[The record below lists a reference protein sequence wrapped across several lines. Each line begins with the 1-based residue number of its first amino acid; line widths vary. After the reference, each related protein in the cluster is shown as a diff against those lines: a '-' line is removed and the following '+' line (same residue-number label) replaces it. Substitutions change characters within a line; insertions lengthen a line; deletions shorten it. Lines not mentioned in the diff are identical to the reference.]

1 MKTKKTT
8 VALGFLGNLRISKTI
23 TNSIMCIA
31 LATLTLAMSGCEKS
45 GNGDGP
51 EGGNSQQIIFNG
63 NEIGS
68 GEQDFFITGNHTLKQ
83 GTYVLKGWVYVTDG
97 AMLTIEP
104 GTVIKGDINTKAA
117 LIVEMG
123 GKIKAQGTAQSP
135 IIFTSNQAPGSRKP
149 GDWGGIIIC
158 GKAKNNKTEMIIEGG
173 PRSKHGGNDDN
184 DNSGILSYV
193 RIEFAGFPFKADQ
206 EINGLTMG
214 SVGKS
219 TQIDHIQVS
228 YCNDDS
234 FEWFG
239 GCVNAKYL
247 IAYHG
252 WDDDFDTDN
261 GYSGNLQFL
270 MGIRNPRIADV
281 SVSNGFES
289 DNESNGTG
297 ITPMTSPV
305 FSNVTIIGPIVQASD
320 FQNNT
325 SYINGGNYN
334 PNNGSKL
341 GQFQAAMQI
350 RRSSRLNC
358 YNSVFAG
365 YPVGIIIE
373 NDKGSQTQ
381 EAATAGNLSLKNLVF
396 SQMTILGSDKNKSFK
411 DLYTNNSSIADGE
424 TRESFS
430 AGFFKTAAFGNIAN
444 ASAGEIALDA
454 TKNFAPKA
462 GSILTGKSNLFT
474 DSKLNNPFFEKVDYI
489 GAFKSNSAADDWT
502 AGWTNFDPQNTK
514 Y

>member
-8 VALGFLGNLRISKTI
+8 GASGFLGNLRISKMI
-23 TNSIMCIA
+23 VNSAIC
-31 LATLTLAMSGCEKS
+31 LAVAVLSLTVTGCEKS
-45 GNGDGP
+45 DDGTGDNG
-51 EGGNSQQIIFNG
+51 EQQILFNG

-68 GEQDFFITGNHTLKQ
+68 GAQEFSVTGNHTLKK
-83 GTYVLKGWVYVTDG
+83 GTYVLKGWVYITDG
-97 AMLTIEP
+97 ATLTIEP
-104 GTVIKGDINTKAA
+104 GTVIKGDIQTKAA
-117 LIVEMG
+117 LIVERG
-123 GKIKAQGTAQSP
+123 GKIMAQGTAEAP
-135 IIFTSNQAPGSRKP
+135 IVFTSNQVTGARKP

-193 RIEFAGFPFKADQ
+193 RIEFAGNPFAPDQ

-214 SVGKS
+214 SVGKA
-219 TQIDHIQVS
+219 TKIDHIQVS

-252 WDDDFDTDN
+252 WDDEFDTDN

-270 MGIRNPRIADV
+270 LGIRNSRIADN
-281 SVSNGFES
+281 SLSNGFES
-289 DNESNGTG
+289 DNEVNGTD
-297 ITPMTSPV
+297 INPVTSPV
-305 FSNVTIIGPIVQASD
+305 FSNVTLIGPIAQDPD
-320 FQNNT
+320 FQNT
-325 SYINGGNYN
+325 TAYINGGNYN
-334 PNNGSKL
+334 PNNGAKL

-358 YNSVFAG
+358 FNSVFAG

-381 EAATAGNLSLKNLVF
+381 QAASAGKLSLQNLVF
-396 SQMTILGSDKNKSFK
+396 SQMAILGSDKNKSFQ
-411 DLYTNNSSIADGE
+411 DLFTDNSSIAGGE

-430 AGFFKTAAFGNIAN
+430 AGFFKTAAFGNIPD
-444 ASAGEIALDA
+444 ASAAQIALDPA
-454 TKNFAPKA
+454 MHFAPQS
-462 GSILTGKSNLFT
+462 GSILTGKQGLFT
-474 DSKLNNPFFEKVDYI
+474 DSKLAGSFFDKVDYI

-502 AGWTNFDPQNTK
+502 KGWTNFDPQNTA